1 MALAV
6 DPARTA
12 RFAHVPS
19 PIDLATLSPIMNRI
33 SAVSCA
39 ALLFA
44 SQVADA
50 QEQQAPLRIAAS
62 SFATTEVHINAR
74 RIGTRWFEEDASL
87 TGPSR
92 IAIAYGQPHARGR
105 RIEGGLIPLDTVWRF
120 GANAATHLHTD
131 VDMTLGDVRLEAG
144 DYSLF
149 VLNSRAG
156 WQLVVNRRT
165 AIWGSDYDRTRDVG
179 RITLASRTM
188 AEPEES
194 LTIYLVPESARPAQ
208 GYAELRGILRIKW
221 GRTELST
228 NWRVAQ

>member
-1 MALAV
+1 MTRLAIV
-6 DPARTA
+6 T
-12 RFAHVPS
+12 V
-19 PIDLATLSPIMNRI
+19 
-33 SAVSCA
+33 A
-39 ALLFA
+39 ALLLPLHI
-44 SQVADA
+44 ADA
-50 QEQQAPLRIAAS
+50 QNQQTPLRVAAS
-62 SFATTEVHINAR
+62 TFASVEVHINAR

-92 IAIAYGQPHARGR
+92 IAITYGQPHARGR

-120 GANAATHLHTD
+120 GANAATTLHTD
-131 VDMTLGDVRLEAG
+131 VDMRLGDLQLEAG

-149 VLNSRAG
+149 VLNARGG
-156 WQLVVNRRT
+156 WQLIVNRRT
-165 AIWGSDYDRTRDVG
+165 GIWGSDYDRVRDIG
-179 RITLASRTM
+179 RITLTSRTL

-228 NWRVAQ
+228 TWRVAGSG